1 MTHLIALAVSTILQA
16 EADPFLLSINTR
28 DEAIVQR
35 GLTDLRTVKTATADD
50 VAAAADGARFVLV
63 GESHT
68 SPEDHQLQADIIE
81 ALVKRG
87 RNVVV
92 GFEMFTR
99 PNQMNLNPWTLGMW
113 SEEEFIQKADWK
125 GQWGF
130 DYALYRPIF
139 EVIKKNR
146 LPMAA
151 LNVPRDWVRAV
162 GKSGPSGLTAE
173 QQAQVPQL
181 YLGNKGHRQVFEAL
195 MGGHPMTGAQGDNIY
210 AAQVLWDEGMAD
222 TAIKYMDRFSA
233 NSKAVMVICAGSG
246 HTLHGQGINWRIK
259 RRTGEPMITVVC
271 TESDGERKVNRGVGD
286 FVFVGPPIKEK

>member
-16 EADPFLLSINTR
+16 EADPFLLPINTK

-162 GKSGPSGLTAE
+162 GKSGPSGLTGE

-222 TAIKYMDRFSA
+222 SAIKYMDRFSA